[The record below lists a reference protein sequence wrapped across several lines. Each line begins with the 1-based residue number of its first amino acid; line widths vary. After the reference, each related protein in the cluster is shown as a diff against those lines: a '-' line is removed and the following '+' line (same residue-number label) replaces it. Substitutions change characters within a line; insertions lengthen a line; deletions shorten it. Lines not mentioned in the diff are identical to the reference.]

1 MITLKVWK
9 EKGTITE
16 KELKYFTVNHKK
28 DPNLGKMYFLL
39 KIQKKLYSFPERPVI
54 SNCGTPTEKIREFL
68 DNEVK
73 FIMKEGLLYIKD
85 YNDFILQIKEV
96 GVVDLYSRFIY
107 LMK

>member
-39 KIQKKLYSFPERPVI
+39 KIHKKLHSFLERSVI
-54 SNCGTPTEKIREFL
+54 SNCGTPTEKIREFW
-68 DNEVK
+68 
-73 FIMKEGLLYIKD
+73 IMKLNL
-85 YNDFILQIKEV
+85 
-96 GVVDLYSRFIY
+96 S
-107 LMK
+107 